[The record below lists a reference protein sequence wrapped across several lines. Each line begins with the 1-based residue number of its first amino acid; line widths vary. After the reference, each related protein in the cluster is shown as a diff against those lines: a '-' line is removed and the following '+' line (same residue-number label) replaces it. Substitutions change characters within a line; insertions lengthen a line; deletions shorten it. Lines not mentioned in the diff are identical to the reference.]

1 MEDQCSQST
10 TRDWNNGTFKT
21 FSTEIA
27 CNQTDPLVFLKF
39 CSLIVMMLLL
49 GTSREERVGSVYR
62 TKRSR
67 CIYLQ
72 TESNKFSER
81 KFSHPQPLKVSPSSF
96 GTDNSSSIQSGSA
109 DKNTPSG
116 SMGSKSSNSDY
127 WNEKRDEAIKGNSL
141 FLCVFITWPRSLRAS
156 TAV

>member
-1 MEDQCSQST
+1 M
-10 TRDWNNGTFKT
+10 
-21 FSTEIA
+21 

-39 CSLIVMMLLL
+39 CSLNVMMLLL
-49 GTSREERVGSVYR
+49 GTSREEQVGSVYR
-62 TKRSR
+62 AKRSR

-72 TESNKFSER
+72 TESD
-81 KFSHPQPLKVSPSSF
+81 KFSHPQPLKVSPSSVR
-96 GTDNSSSIQSGSA
+96 TDNSSSIQSGSA
-109 DKNTPSG
+109 DKNAPCG

-141 FLCVFITWPRSLRAS
+141 FLCFIITWPRSLRVS